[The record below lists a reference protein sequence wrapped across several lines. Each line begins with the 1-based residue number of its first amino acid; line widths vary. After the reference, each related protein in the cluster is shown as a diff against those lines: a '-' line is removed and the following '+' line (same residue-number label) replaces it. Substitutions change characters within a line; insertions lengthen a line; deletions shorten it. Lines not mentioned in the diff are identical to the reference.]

1 MTGIEARDFVLDQIG
16 ERDPKGDSST
26 MKLSRHLATDLLKL
40 RREDIGSL
48 SEELFVRGIEALTK
62 QRLFGY
68 SVEIDSNSDGH
79 TVTFAA

>member
-1 MTGIEARDFVLDQIG
+1 MTGIEARDFVLDQIS

-40 RREDIGSL
+40 RREDVGDFY
-48 SEELFVRGIEALTK
+48 EAMFVHGIEALTK
-62 QRLFGY
+62 QQLFGY
-68 SVEIDSNSDGH
+68 SVEIDSTADGR